1 MRRGITGRWLVNT
14 FGVILAIVVFLV
26 VVLSLFMKGYY
37 YNGIHQTLNG
47 RVDELSNVIGNYSK
61 EYFDV
66 GARGYVENFSDK
78 ESMEMMII
86 NWEGK
91 IVITSTGFPPDNTV
105 DMPDYKIAINKKSEG
120 YGFWQG
126 IQNDEHIMAVTKI
139 IYDTAGDSVGAIRYC
154 VSLEPAD
161 RQIFVMIMFMIL
173 VGMSILFF
181 VLLSGAYFVR
191 SIVRPIQEINDV
203 SKRIAQGDFEARLER
218 RNNDEIGELCDSIP

>member
-105 DMPDYKIAINKKSEG
+105 DMP
-120 YGFWQG
+120 
-126 IQNDEHIMAVTKI
+126 T
-139 IYDTAGDSVGAIRYC
+139 TR
-154 VSLEPAD
+154 
-161 RQIFVMIMFMIL
+161 
-173 VGMSILFF
+173 
-181 VLLSGAYFVR
+181 LL
-191 SIVRPIQEINDV
+191 
-203 SKRIAQGDFEARLER
+203 
-218 RNNDEIGELCDSIP
+218 